1 MQIEANTMVTLR
13 CFVRD
18 EAGRVL
24 DDGAE
29 AFSYRHGCGMLLAG
43 VENAIVG
50 ASAGHRIDVEL
61 PPNDA
66 YGAYREELKFE
77 ASRDKLPNDLALQPG
92 MTLRSTG
99 GPFPLTVVTLTE
111 HGAILDGNHPLAG
124 RTLRFQVE
132 VLDVQPGLAA
142 SCAAAPGCKSMC
154 SGTCTS

>member
-1 MQIEANTMVTLR
+1 MQIEANAMVTLR

-18 EAGRVL
+18 EMDRVL

-43 VENAIVG
+43 VEDAIVG
-50 ASAGHRIDVEL
+50 ASAGHRIEVDL
-61 PPNDA
+61 PPNEA

-77 ASRDKLPNDLALQPG
+77 AAREKLPQDLALQPG

-99 GPFPLTVVTLTE
+99 GAFPMAVVALTE

-124 RTLRFQVE
+124 RTLRFQIE
-132 VLDVQPGLAA
+132 VLDVQPGPAA
-142 SCAAAPGCKSMC
+142 ICAAAHGCKSMC
-154 SGTCTS
+154 SGACAA